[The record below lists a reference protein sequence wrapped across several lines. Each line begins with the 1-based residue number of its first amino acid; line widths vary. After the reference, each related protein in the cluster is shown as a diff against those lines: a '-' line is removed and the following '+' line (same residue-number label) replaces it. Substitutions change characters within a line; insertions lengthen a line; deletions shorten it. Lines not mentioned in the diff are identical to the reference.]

1 MADLNVF
8 LKTSITET
16 SPIKIHNIA
25 LYCNLNLRIYNVI
38 LYHLTKSNN
47 TKLRKYYKEKRN
59 TCLTILENITE
70 NKNTINRTLD
80 IIAAYNIMVTHI
92 STDIETIHKQVMFNL
107 NNEYNTYILAA
118 LENKNTS
125 HNTLMEIYNYPQYQ
139 NKIITHP
146 NYIK

>member
-1 MADLNVF
+1 
-8 LKTSITET
+8 
-16 SPIKIHNIA
+16 
-25 LYCNLNLRIYNVI
+25 
-38 LYHLTKSNN
+38 
-47 TKLRKYYKEKRN
+47 
-59 TCLTILENITE
+59 
-70 NKNTINRTLD
+70 
-80 IIAAYNIMVTHI
+80 MVTHI